1 MTVAELL
8 FTLLIALGVVG
19 IFSVGFR
26 RPGPWGIV
34 WFFLLVFL
42 GAWAFGAW
50 AEPVGPVAWGVAWT
64 PILVAAVLIAL
75 IVAAIPPTGLPT
87 GAPTGAPEGET
98 GAVRRV
104 GTFFWLLI
112 ILLLIVVALSYA
124 Y

>member
-1 MTVAELL
+1 MVTELL

-50 AEPVGPVAWGVAWT
+50 AEPVGPVAWGVAWA

-75 IVAAIPPTGLPT
+75 IVAAVPPTGT
-87 GAPTGAPEGET
+87 RATGAPEAEARSR
-98 GAVRRV
+98 AVPPV

-112 ILLLIVVALSYA
+112 IVLLVIVALSYA

>member
-1 MTVAELL
+1 MTVAELV
-8 FTLLIALGVVG
+8 FTLIVALGVVG
-19 IFSVGFR
+19 VFSVGFR

-34 WFFLLVFL
+34 WFFLVVFL

-50 AEPVGPVAWGVAWT
+50 SEPVGPVAWGVTWA

-75 IVAAIPPTGLPT
+75 IVAAVPPTGSRPPEAADDE
-87 GAPTGAPEGET
+87 APSVP
-98 GAVRRV
+98 RV
-104 GTFFWLLI
+104 GTFFWLAV

>member
-8 FTLLIALGVVG
+8 FTLIIALGVVG

-42 GAWAFGAW
+42 GAWAFGSW
-50 AEPVGPVAWGVAWT
+50 VQPVGPVAWGVAWV
-64 PILVAAVLIAL
+64 PILIAAVLIAL
-75 IVAAIPPTGLPT
+75 IVAAVPPIDRRTTPAGGEPST
-87 GAPTGAPEGET
+87 ASGA
-98 GAVRRV
+98 
-104 GTFFWLLI
+104 GTFFWLLV